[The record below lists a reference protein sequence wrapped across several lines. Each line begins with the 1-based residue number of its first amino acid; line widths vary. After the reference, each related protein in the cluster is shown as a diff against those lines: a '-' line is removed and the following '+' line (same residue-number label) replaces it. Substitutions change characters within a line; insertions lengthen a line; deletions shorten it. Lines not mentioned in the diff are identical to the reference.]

1 MAGGDE
7 MKSKCILSA
16 PTTEELEKLINEY
29 YCSRNYVIDGDRV
42 LNRKTGQYLDG
53 VYVVLKPKARWQ
65 MRRWERDADV

>member
-1 MAGGDE
+1 

-16 PTTEELEKLINEY
+16 PTTEELAKLINEY

>member
-1 MAGGDE
+1 

-53 VYVVLKPKARWQ
+53 VYVVLKPKTRWQ
-65 MRRWERDADV
+65 MRRWEGDADV

>member
-1 MAGGDE
+1 

-29 YCSRNYVIDGDRV
+29 YCSRNYVIDGGRV

-65 MRRWERDADV
+65 MRRWESDADV